1 MIVSTIAQNDSIVIT
16 LSGSFN
22 FLDQVA
28 FRKSYEGQI
37 NGNYKKYIL
46 DFRQV
51 TFIDSSSLGMILLL
65 NDYVNN
71 NVKNKITLLNAT
83 PQVLSI
89 FKVANFQKL
98 FHIKET

>member
-1 MIVSTIAQNDSIVIT
+1 MLVSTIAQNDTIIIT
-16 LSGSFN
+16 LSGSFT

-28 FRKSYEGQI
+28 FRKSYEDQI
-37 NGNYKKYIL
+37 NGNTKKYIL

-51 TFIDSSSLGMILLL
+51 TFIDSSSLGMMLLL

-71 NVKNKITLLNAT
+71 NLKNKITLLNPT
-83 PQVLSI
+83 HQVLSI